1 MIPESEKAVL
11 AKVWAP
17 FFFFS
22 VLIPFALFAET
33 SEPFASF
40 LVGIVM
46 SLFVPLVQLPVLV
59 QMVVGWGQSRE
70 EGLVLLLELV
80 PEPVVV
86 VLVPVEW
93 VWPVPILL
101 PAIIPMALVSGPC
114 LPPFLPL
121 VFRTLG
127 WKQHRQP
134 SGNDGFHHFPFLLY
148 PRQLFPQ
155 RFS

>member
-1 MIPESEKAVL
+1 MFVV
-11 AKVWAP
+11 VWAP

-22 VLIPFALFAET
+22 VLVPFALFAET

-80 PEPVVV
+80 PEPVAV
-86 VLVPVEW
+86 VLVLVEW
-93 VWPVPILL
+93 VWPMPILL
-101 PAIIPMALVSGPC
+101 PAILPVALVSGHM
-114 LPPFLPL
+114 LASVPPAGFSNSG
-121 VFRTLG
+121 VETTLTTIG
-127 WKQHRQP
+127 Q
-134 SGNDGFHHFPFLLY
+134 
-148 PRQLFPQ
+148 
-155 RFS
+155 

>member
-33 SEPFASF
+33 SEPSTSF
-40 LVGIVM
+40 LVGVVM
-46 SLFVPLVQLPVLV
+46 SSFAPLVQLPVLV

-70 EGLVLLLELV
+70 EGFVLLLELV

-93 VWPVPILL
+93 VRPVPILL
-101 PAIIPMALVSGPC
+101 PAILPVALVSGHV
-114 LPPFLPL
+114 LASIPPTCFPNSG
-121 VFRTLG
+121 VETTLTTIG
-127 WKQHRQP
+127 Q
-134 SGNDGFHHFPFLLY
+134 
-148 PRQLFPQ
+148 
-155 RFS
+155 